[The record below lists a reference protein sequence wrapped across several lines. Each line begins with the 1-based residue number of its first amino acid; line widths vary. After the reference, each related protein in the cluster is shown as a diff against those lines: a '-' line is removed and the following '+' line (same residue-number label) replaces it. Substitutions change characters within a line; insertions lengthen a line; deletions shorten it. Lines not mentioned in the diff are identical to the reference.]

1 MLDSQSIHEDFAIA
15 TPVLDSLPALT
26 RCAPYL
32 PGLETLVADL
42 PLHRRRVRARQY
54 VFRAGQARNALYL
67 VHAGF
72 FKTRILSEDG
82 REKITGFR
90 LRGDLLGMDALDMPR
105 FTCDAIALD
114 VGEVWELPYGE
125 LRERLP
131 QFQELLT
138 AMLAGEIRRDWN
150 WMLVTGSLN
159 ADQRVVSF
167 LLDLS
172 ARLHSLGFSAS
183 SMMLRMTRADV
194 GNFLSIQLE
203 TVVRAL
209 SRLQARGLIRVDRR
223 EIRILNA
230 AGLHASLGEEVME

>member
-1 MLDSQSIHEDFAIA
+1 MLDLQTVPEDFAIA
-15 TPVLDSLPALT
+15 PPILETPQSLNH
-26 RCAPYL
+26 CAPHC
-32 PGLETLVADL
+32 PGLEDL
-42 PLHRRRVRARQY
+42 IEGVPLNRRRVRPRQY
-54 VFRAGQARNALYL
+54 LFRAGQPRNALYL

-90 LRGDLLGMDALDMPR
+90 LRGDLLGMESLDMPR

-114 VGEVWELPYGE
+114 VGEVWELPCVQ

-131 QFQELLT
+131 QFQEQLT
-138 AMLAGEIRRDWN
+138 AMLAGEIRRDWQ

-159 ADQRVVSF
+159 SDQRVVSF

-172 ARLHSLGFSAS
+172 ARLDALGYSAK
-183 SMMLRMTRADV
+183 SMMLRMTRADL
-194 GNFLSIQLE
+194 GNFLSLQLE

-209 SRLQARGLIRVDRR
+209 SRLQARGLIAVDRR
-223 EIRILNA
+223 EIRILDA
-230 AGLHASLGEEVME
+230 AGLRASLTEEITH

>member
-1 MLDSQSIHEDFAIA
+1 MLGMQAVQDDFAIA
-15 TPVLDSLPALT
+15 PPNLESPPSLT
-26 RCAPYL
+26 HCAPYL
-32 PGLETLVADL
+32 PGLEALVAGL
-42 PLHRRRVRARQY
+42 PLLRRRVRARQY
-54 VFRAGQARNALYL
+54 LFRAGQPRNALYL

-72 FKTRILSEDG
+72 FKTRILSDDG

-114 VGEVWELPYGE
+114 VGEVWELPCGD

-131 QFQELLT
+131 QFQEQLT
-138 AMLAGEIRRDWN
+138 AMLASEIRRDWK

-172 ARLHSLGFSAS
+172 TRLEALGFSAS
-183 SMMLRMTRADV
+183 SMFLRMTRADV

-209 SRLQARGLIRVDRR
+209 TRLQARGLIGVDRR
-223 EIRILNA
+223 EIRILDA
-230 AGLHASLGEEVME
+230 AGLRASLSQETTH